1 MMPIQNLY
9 RIASILVFAALVSGC
24 FSTNRVSSNRVSE
37 CGWWGN
43 CSYEGSYEAGEE
55 AFAEREAA
63 RLNRAQ
69 SVKMRSSYRRF

>member
-1 MMPIQNLY
+1 MFMRLFYQA
-9 RIASILVFAALVSGC
+9 ASIGMCAALLSGC
-24 FSTNRVSSNRVSE
+24 FSASPVASSRVSK

-43 CSYEGSYEAGEE
+43 CAYEGSYEPGEE

-69 SVKMRSSYRRF
+69 SVRMRGG